1 MRIVRFGA
9 LTLAF
14 SFATGLPLFGQASRQ
29 PPPTSAPQPAAQTTT
44 QTATP
49 APPAQTSGQAP
60 APAGATAPGA
70 TQRTGRGR
78 GAQQPPDAITT
89 SPSPSA
95 EASSSNT
102 RGFPAPPAENHVVTT
117 QHTINING
125 RTIAYTAT
133 TGTLVIKREDQ
144 RPLAS
149 IFFVAYTRDDQKDN
163 SAWPL
168 TFAFNGGPGSSSVW
182 LHMGALGPKRVS
194 MANAEGQQPAPP
206 YKLVDNESTILSMSD
221 VVFIDPVTTGFS
233 RHAPGENPSQ
243 FHSVE
248 GDLQSVAEFIRLYLT
263 HYERWSA
270 PKFLAG
276 ESYGTTR
283 AAGLSQTLLENGIFL
298 NGITLLSSVL
308 NFETI
313 SFAPGN
319 DLPYILFLPTYATTA
334 WYHKKL
340 GGDLA
345 GDLKK
350 TIAEARQFAGGE
362 YAAAL
367 MKGTSLSDQERSQ
380 VAAKMARLTGL
391 SPKFIEEANLRVT
404 MSRFAKE
411 LLRDQHRTIGRYD
424 GRLEGIDIDAAG
436 ERAEYDP
443 SYAAVQGVYT
453 AVFNDYVRRE
463 LNYSSDLP
471 YEVLTGKVQ
480 PWNYGRSENRYL
492 NVAENM
498 RQALTQNP
506 AMHVL
511 VGAGYYDLATPFF
524 AAEYTVNHLE
534 LDPTLRSHVGLYYC
548 DAGHMLYMK
557 KACLDSFHAAMAAMY
572 ASALG
577 PSGNATGA
585 ESLSKK

>member
-1 MRIVRFGA
+1 MRVAFF
-9 LTLAF
+9 LLAAAPLV
-14 SFATGLPLFGQASRQ
+14 FAQHPTQAPAQ
-29 PPPTSAPQPAAQTTT
+29 APQPGG
-44 QTATP
+44 TP
-49 APPAQTSGQAP
+49 P
-60 APAGATAPGA
+60 APAGTPA
-70 TQRTGRGR
+70 QRTPEPSGRGR
-78 GAQQPPDAITT
+78 AATQPPDSITT
-89 SPSPSA
+89 SPSPA
-95 EASSSNT
+95 PEASSSNR
-102 RGFPAPPAENHVVTT
+102 RGFPAPEPVDHVVTT
-117 QHTINING
+117 EHTINVHGQSIS
-125 RTIAYTAT
+125 YTAT
-133 TGTLVIKREDQ
+133 AGTLVIKREDQ

-149 IFFVAYTRDDQKDN
+149 MFFVAYTRNDQKN
-163 SAWPL
+163 NPAWPL

-194 MANAEGQQPAPP
+194 MANPEGQQPAPP
-206 YKLVDNESTILSMSD
+206 YTLVDNESTILSLSD

-233 RHAPGENPSQ
+233 RHAPGEDPDQ
-243 FHSVE
+243 FHSVH

-263 HYERWSA
+263 RYQRWSA

-283 AAGLSQTLLENGIFL
+283 AAGLSQVLLQNGIFL

-308 NFETI
+308 NFQTI

-319 DLPYILFLPTYATTA
+319 DLPYILFLPTYTATA

-340 GGDLA
+340 SGDLA
-345 GDLKK
+345 RDFKK
-350 TIAEARQFAGGE
+350 AINEARQFAGGE
-362 YAAAL
+362 YTVAL

-380 VAAKMARLTGL
+380 IAAKMARLTGL
-391 SPKFIEEANLRVT
+391 SQKFIEEANLRIS

-411 LLRDQHRTIGRYD
+411 LLRDQRRTIGRYD
-424 GRLEGIDIDAAG
+424 GRLEGIDEDAAG
-436 ERAEYDP
+436 DRAEYDP

-453 AVFNDYVRRE
+453 AMFNDYVRRE

-471 YEVLTGKVQ
+471 YEVLTSKVQ
-480 PWNYGRSENRYL
+480 PWSYGRSQNRYL
-492 NVAENM
+492 DVAENM
-498 RQALTQNP
+498 REALTQNP

-557 KACLDSFHAAMAAMY
+557 KACLDSFHDAMAAMY
-572 ASALG
+572 AKALG
-577 PSGNATGA
+577 PKGNATGA